1 MVYLYRYIYMPYVHL
16 TESALT
22 ILQTRLKKGNG
33 RLGNA
38 IDTLDSQK
46 MKKMAADSKTKRKK
60 LVSTQGLA

>member
-1 MVYLYRYIYMPYVHL
+1 MPYVHL

-38 IDTLDSQK
+38 IDMLDSQM
-46 MKKMAADSKTKRKK
+46 MKKMAADSKTK
-60 LVSTQGLA
+60 